1 MAKYIMALD
10 AGTTSNRCI
19 LFNEKGEMCSV
30 AQKEFTQYFPKPGWV
45 EHDAEE
51 IWSTQLEVAKEA
63 MANVGAT
70 AADIGAIGIT
80 NQRETTIVW
89 DKNTGEPIHHA
100 IVWQCRRT
108 SEYCDSL
115 KAKGLVDTFRQK
127 TGLVIDAY
135 FSATKIRWVLDNVPG
150 AREKADRGELL
161 FGTVWKPTAAEPS
174 FGIAYIILSSIVGT
188 AASVLLGVPIGLL
201 TAVFLTEVSGK
212 TLAKAVQPAVEL
224 LAAIPS
230 VIYGLLGMMLLN
242 PLLYKLEKA
251 LFAGSSTHRY
261 TGGADLLA
269 AVIVLAIMILPTVIS
284 VSASAIR
291 AVPGSLRA
299 ASLALG
305 ASKMQTIRR
314 VTVPAAKSGILTGV
328 VLGIGRALGEAMA
341 INMVAGGAVNLPLP
355 FNSVRFL
362 TTGIISGMS
371 YAPVGSLYQQA
382 LFSIGLVLF
391 LFIMLINVF
400 LNVFI
405 KKRKED

>member
-1 MAKYIMALD
+1 MA
-10 AGTTSNRCI
+10 NP
-19 LFNEKGEMCSV
+19 KG
-30 AQKEFTQYFPKPGWV
+30 KPGRSAFT
-45 EHDAEE
+45 AERLARALLL
-51 IWSTQLEVAKEA
+51 ISAVVAIFA
-63 MANVGAT
+63 VC
-70 AADIGAIGIT
+70 AIT
-80 NQRETTIVW
+80 L
-89 DKNTGEPIHHA
+89 
-100 IVWQCRRT
+100 
-108 SEYCDSL
+108 YL
-115 KAKGLVDTFRQK
+115 FAKGLPALHKV
-127 TGLVIDAY
+127 GV
-135 FSATKIRWVLDNVPG
+135 
-150 AREKADRGELL
+150 GELL

-362 TTGIISGMS
+362 TTQLVSEMG
-371 YAPVGSLYQQA
+371 YAEGAHRQV
-382 LFSIGLVLF
+382 LFTVGLVLY
-391 LFIMLINVF
+391 LFIMIVNLVLQRLRREGGKDNG
-400 LNVFI
+400 
-405 KKRKED
+405 

>member
-1 MAKYIMALD
+1 MA
-10 AGTTSNRCI
+10 NP
-19 LFNEKGEMCSV
+19 KG
-30 AQKEFTQYFPKPGWV
+30 KPGRSAFT
-45 EHDAEE
+45 AERLARALLL
-51 IWSTQLEVAKEA
+51 ICAVVAIFA
-63 MANVGAT
+63 VC
-70 AADIGAIGIT
+70 AIT
-80 NQRETTIVW
+80 L
-89 DKNTGEPIHHA
+89 
-100 IVWQCRRT
+100 
-108 SEYCDSL
+108 YL
-115 KAKGLVDTFRQK
+115 FAKGLPALHKV
-127 TGLVIDAY
+127 GV
-135 FSATKIRWVLDNVPG
+135 
-150 AREKADRGELL
+150 GELL

-188 AASVLLGVPIGLL
+188 AASVLLGVPVGLL

-362 TTGIISGMS
+362 TTQLVSEMG
-371 YAPVGSLYQQA
+371 YAEGTHRQV
-382 LFSIGLVLF
+382 LFTVGLVLY
-391 LFIMLINVF
+391 LFIMTVNLVLQRLRREEGKDNG
-400 LNVFI
+400 
-405 KKRKED
+405 

>member
-1 MAKYIMALD
+1 MA
-10 AGTTSNRCI
+10 NP
-19 LFNEKGEMCSV
+19 KG
-30 AQKEFTQYFPKPGWV
+30 KPGRSAFT
-45 EHDAEE
+45 AER
-51 IWSTQLEVAKEA
+51 LARALLLVCAVVAIFA
-63 MANVGAT
+63 VC
-70 AADIGAIGIT
+70 AIT
-80 NQRETTIVW
+80 L
-89 DKNTGEPIHHA
+89 
-100 IVWQCRRT
+100 
-108 SEYCDSL
+108 YL
-115 KAKGLVDTFRQK
+115 FAKGLPALHKV
-127 TGLVIDAY
+127 GV
-135 FSATKIRWVLDNVPG
+135 
-150 AREKADRGELL
+150 GELL

-251 LFAGSSTHRY
+251 VFAGSSTHQY

-362 TTGIISGMS
+362 TTQLVSEMG
-371 YAPVGSLYQQA
+371 YAEGTHRQV
-382 LFSIGLVLF
+382 LFTVGLVLY
-391 LFIMLINVF
+391 LFIMIVNLV
-400 LNVFI
+400 LQRLRREGG
-405 KKRKED
+405 KDDG

>member
-1 MAKYIMALD
+1 MA
-10 AGTTSNRCI
+10 NP
-19 LFNEKGEMCSV
+19 KG
-30 AQKEFTQYFPKPGWV
+30 KPGRSAFT
-45 EHDAEE
+45 AERLARALLL
-51 IWSTQLEVAKEA
+51 ICAVVAIFA
-63 MANVGAT
+63 VC
-70 AADIGAIGIT
+70 AIT
-80 NQRETTIVW
+80 L
-89 DKNTGEPIHHA
+89 
-100 IVWQCRRT
+100 
-108 SEYCDSL
+108 YL
-115 KAKGLVDTFRQK
+115 FAKGLPALHRV
-127 TGLVIDAY
+127 GV
-135 FSATKIRWVLDNVPG
+135 
-150 AREKADRGELL
+150 GELL

-188 AASVLLGVPIGLL
+188 AASVLLGVPVGLL

-251 LFAGSSTHRY
+251 LFAGSSTHQY

-362 TTGIISGMS
+362 TTQLVSEMG
-371 YAPVGSLYQQA
+371 YAEGAHRQV
-382 LFSIGLVLF
+382 LFTVGLVLY
-391 LFIMLINVF
+391 LFIMIVNLVLQRLRREGGKDNG
-400 LNVFI
+400 
-405 KKRKED
+405 

>member
-1 MAKYIMALD
+1 MA
-10 AGTTSNRCI
+10 NP
-19 LFNEKGEMCSV
+19 KG
-30 AQKEFTQYFPKPGWV
+30 KPGRSAFT
-45 EHDAEE
+45 AERLARALLL
-51 IWSTQLEVAKEA
+51 ICAVA
-63 MANVGAT
+63 
-70 AADIGAIGIT
+70 AIFAVCAIT
-80 NQRETTIVW
+80 L
-89 DKNTGEPIHHA
+89 
-100 IVWQCRRT
+100 
-108 SEYCDSL
+108 YL
-115 KAKGLVDTFRQK
+115 FAKGLPALHDV
-127 TGLVIDAY
+127 GV
-135 FSATKIRWVLDNVPG
+135 
-150 AREKADRGELL
+150 GELL

-251 LFAGSSTHRY
+251 VFAGSSTHRY

-362 TTGIISGMS
+362 TTQLVSEMG
-371 YAPVGSLYQQA
+371 YAEGTHRQV
-382 LFSIGLVLF
+382 LFTVGLVLY
-391 LFIMLINVF
+391 LFIMIVNLVLQRLRREGGKDNG
-400 LNVFI
+400 
-405 KKRKED
+405 

>member
-1 MAKYIMALD
+1 MA
-10 AGTTSNRCI
+10 NP
-19 LFNEKGEMCSV
+19 KG
-30 AQKEFTQYFPKPGWV
+30 KPGRSAFT
-45 EHDAEE
+45 AERLARALLL
-51 IWSTQLEVAKEA
+51 ICAVVAIFA
-63 MANVGAT
+63 VC
-70 AADIGAIGIT
+70 AIT
-80 NQRETTIVW
+80 L
-89 DKNTGEPIHHA
+89 
-100 IVWQCRRT
+100 
-108 SEYCDSL
+108 YL
-115 KAKGLVDTFRQK
+115 FAKGLPALHKV
-127 TGLVIDAY
+127 GV
-135 FSATKIRWVLDNVPG
+135 
-150 AREKADRGELL
+150 GELL
-161 FGTVWKPTAAEPS
+161 FGTVWKPTATEPS

-251 LFAGSSTHRY
+251 VFAGSSTHQY

-362 TTGIISGMS
+362 TTQLVSEMG
-371 YAPVGSLYQQA
+371 YAEGTHRQV
-382 LFSIGLVLF
+382 LFTVGLVLY
-391 LFIMLINVF
+391 LFIMIVNLVLQRLRREGGKDNG
-400 LNVFI
+400 
-405 KKRKED
+405 

>member
-1 MAKYIMALD
+1 MA
-10 AGTTSNRCI
+10 NP
-19 LFNEKGEMCSV
+19 KG
-30 AQKEFTQYFPKPGWV
+30 KPGRSAFT
-45 EHDAEE
+45 AERLARALLL
-51 IWSTQLEVAKEA
+51 ICAVA
-63 MANVGAT
+63 
-70 AADIGAIGIT
+70 AIFAVCAIT
-80 NQRETTIVW
+80 L
-89 DKNTGEPIHHA
+89 
-100 IVWQCRRT
+100 
-108 SEYCDSL
+108 YL
-115 KAKGLVDTFRQK
+115 FAKGLPALHRV
-127 TGLVIDAY
+127 GV
-135 FSATKIRWVLDNVPG
+135 
-150 AREKADRGELL
+150 GELL

-188 AASVLLGVPIGLL
+188 AASVLLGVPVGLL

-251 LFAGSSTHRY
+251 VFAGSSTHRY

-314 VTVPAAKSGILTGV
+314 VTVPAAKSGILTGM

-362 TTGIISGMS
+362 TTQLVSEMG
-371 YAPVGSLYQQA
+371 YAEGTHRQV
-382 LFSIGLVLF
+382 LFTVGLVLY
-391 LFIMLINVF
+391 LFIMTVNLVLQRLRREGGKDNG
-400 LNVFI
+400 
-405 KKRKED
+405 

>member
-1 MAKYIMALD
+1 MA
-10 AGTTSNRCI
+10 NP
-19 LFNEKGEMCSV
+19 KG
-30 AQKEFTQYFPKPGWV
+30 KPGRSAFT
-45 EHDAEE
+45 AERLARALLL
-51 IWSTQLEVAKEA
+51 ICAVVAIFA
-63 MANVGAT
+63 VC
-70 AADIGAIGIT
+70 AIT
-80 NQRETTIVW
+80 L
-89 DKNTGEPIHHA
+89 
-100 IVWQCRRT
+100 
-108 SEYCDSL
+108 YL
-115 KAKGLVDTFRQK
+115 FAKGLPALHRVGVGD
-127 TGLVIDAY
+127 
-135 FSATKIRWVLDNVPG
+135 
-150 AREKADRGELL
+150 LL

-251 LFAGSSTHRY
+251 VFAGSSTHRY

-362 TTGIISGMS
+362 TTQLVSEMG
-371 YAPVGSLYQQA
+371 YAEGTHRQV
-382 LFSIGLVLF
+382 LFTVGLVLY
-391 LFIMLINVF
+391 LFIMIVNLVLQRLRREGGKDNG
-400 LNVFI
+400 
-405 KKRKED
+405 

>member
-1 MAKYIMALD
+1 MA
-10 AGTTSNRCI
+10 NP
-19 LFNEKGEMCSV
+19 KG
-30 AQKEFTQYFPKPGWV
+30 KPGRSAFT
-45 EHDAEE
+45 AERLARALLL
-51 IWSTQLEVAKEA
+51 ICAVVAIFA
-63 MANVGAT
+63 VC
-70 AADIGAIGIT
+70 AIT
-80 NQRETTIVW
+80 L
-89 DKNTGEPIHHA
+89 
-100 IVWQCRRT
+100 
-108 SEYCDSL
+108 YL
-115 KAKGLVDTFRQK
+115 FAKGLPALHRV
-127 TGLVIDAY
+127 GV
-135 FSATKIRWVLDNVPG
+135 
-150 AREKADRGELL
+150 GELL

-212 TLAKAVQPAVEL
+212 TLAKVVQPAVEL

-251 LFAGSSTHRY
+251 VFAGSSTHRY

-362 TTGIISGMS
+362 TTQLVSEMG
-371 YAPVGSLYQQA
+371 YAEGTHRQV
-382 LFSIGLVLF
+382 LFTVGLVLY
-391 LFIMLINVF
+391 LFIMIVNLVLQRLRREGGKDNG
-400 LNVFI
+400 
-405 KKRKED
+405 

>member
-1 MAKYIMALD
+1 MA
-10 AGTTSNRCI
+10 NP
-19 LFNEKGEMCSV
+19 KG
-30 AQKEFTQYFPKPGWV
+30 KPGRSAFT
-45 EHDAEE
+45 AERLARALLL
-51 IWSTQLEVAKEA
+51 ISAVVAIFA
-63 MANVGAT
+63 VC
-70 AADIGAIGIT
+70 AIT
-80 NQRETTIVW
+80 L
-89 DKNTGEPIHHA
+89 
-100 IVWQCRRT
+100 
-108 SEYCDSL
+108 YL
-115 KAKGLVDTFRQK
+115 FAKGLPALHKV
-127 TGLVIDAY
+127 GV
-135 FSATKIRWVLDNVPG
+135 
-150 AREKADRGELL
+150 GELL

-314 VTVPAAKSGILTGV
+314 VTVPAAKSGILTVV

-362 TTGIISGMS
+362 TTQLVSEMG
-371 YAPVGSLYQQA
+371 YAEGTHRQV
-382 LFSIGLVLF
+382 LFTVGLVLY
-391 LFIMLINVF
+391 LFIMIVNLVLQRLRREGGKDNG
-400 LNVFI
+400 
-405 KKRKED
+405 

>member
-1 MAKYIMALD
+1 MA
-10 AGTTSNRCI
+10 NP
-19 LFNEKGEMCSV
+19 KG
-30 AQKEFTQYFPKPGWV
+30 KPGRSAFT
-45 EHDAEE
+45 AERLARALLL
-51 IWSTQLEVAKEA
+51 ICAVVAIFA
-63 MANVGAT
+63 VC
-70 AADIGAIGIT
+70 AIT
-80 NQRETTIVW
+80 L
-89 DKNTGEPIHHA
+89 
-100 IVWQCRRT
+100 
-108 SEYCDSL
+108 YL
-115 KAKGLVDTFRQK
+115 FAKGLPALHEV
-127 TGLVIDAY
+127 GV
-135 FSATKIRWVLDNVPG
+135 
-150 AREKADRGELL
+150 GELL

-328 VLGIGRALGEAMA
+328 VLGIGRALGEGMA

-362 TTGIISGMS
+362 TTQLVSEMG
-371 YAPVGSLYQQA
+371 YAEGTHRQV
-382 LFSIGLVLF
+382 LFTVGLVLY
-391 LFIMLINVF
+391 LFIMTVNLVLQRLRREGGKDNG
-400 LNVFI
+400 
-405 KKRKED
+405 

>member
-1 MAKYIMALD
+1 MA
-10 AGTTSNRCI
+10 NP
-19 LFNEKGEMCSV
+19 KG
-30 AQKEFTQYFPKPGWV
+30 KPGRSAFT
-45 EHDAEE
+45 AERLARALLL
-51 IWSTQLEVAKEA
+51 ICAVVAIFA
-63 MANVGAT
+63 VC
-70 AADIGAIGIT
+70 AIT
-80 NQRETTIVW
+80 L
-89 DKNTGEPIHHA
+89 
-100 IVWQCRRT
+100 
-108 SEYCDSL
+108 YL
-115 KAKGLVDTFRQK
+115 FAKGLPALHKV
-127 TGLVIDAY
+127 GV
-135 FSATKIRWVLDNVPG
+135 
-150 AREKADRGELL
+150 GELL

-362 TTGIISGMS
+362 TTQLVSEMG
-371 YAPVGSLYQQA
+371 YAEGTHRQV
-382 LFSIGLVLF
+382 LFTVGLVLY
-391 LFIMLINVF
+391 LFIMTVNLVLQRLRREGGKDNG
-400 LNVFI
+400 
-405 KKRKED
+405 